1 MGYKRSIIWLL
12 TTEEFTELIKT
23 SSTYKDVLVKLGLA
37 IKSGGNYKTLKQ
49 RINKDNIDVYHIEQN
64 KQKFRGKPKKIPL
77 DEVLVKNSNYSTKS
91 IKRRIIKCGLIKNQ
105 CSKCGL
111 KDSWQGEPIT
121 LQLDHINGDH
131 DDNRLENLRILCPNC
146 HSQTNTYGARNV
158 NSVKNPNWIC
168 KCGRRKHKTSDV
180 CYRCFEQPKKII
192 WPSDDDLIRK
202 TTQQS
207 ILSVGRELGVSD
219 NAIRKRLAKIR
230 AGREG

>member
-1 MGYKRSIIWLL
+1 MGDKRSIIWLL
-12 TTEEFTELIKT
+12 TTEEFTELIT
-23 SSTYKDVLVKLGLA
+23 SSLTYKDALVKLGFA

-49 RINKDNIDVYHIEQN
+49 RIRKEGVDVSHIEKN
-64 KQKFRGKPKKIPL
+64 KHKFQGVSKKLPL
-77 DEVLVKNSNYSTKS
+77 DEILVKNSDYSTRNL
-91 IKRRIIKCGLIKNQ
+91 KRRILSCGLIKNQ

-111 KDSWQGEPIT
+111 KDSWQGEHIT

-131 DDNRLENLRILCPNC
+131 NDNRLENLRILCPNC
-146 HSQTNTYGARNV
+146 HSQTDTYGARN
-158 NSVKNPNWIC
+158 VKNPNWIC

-192 WPSDDDLIRK
+192 WPSDEDLIRK

>member
-1 MGYKRSIIWLL
+1 MGDKRSIIWLL
-12 TTEEFTELIKT
+12 TTEEFAEVIKS
-23 SSTYKDVLVKLGLA
+23 SSTYKKVLEKLGLA

-49 RINKDNIDVYHIEQN
+49 RIHKENIDASHIEQN
-64 KQKFRGKPKKIPL
+64 KHSFKGIYKKLPL
-77 DEVLVKNSNYSTKS
+77 DEILVKDSDYSTKS
-91 IKRRIIKCGLIKNQ
+91 LKRRIISCGLIKNQ
-105 CSKCGL
+105 CSKCGI

-131 DDNRLENLRILCPNC
+131 NDNRLENLRILCPNC
-146 HSQTNTYGARNV
+146 HSQTNTYGARN
-158 NSVKNPNWIC
+158 VKNPNWIC

-207 ILSVGRELGVSD
+207 MLSVGRELGVSD